1 MSLFTIQQ
9 LKEIA
14 KYEMYERFY
23 NNTFNNTE
31 INTLDVDSRFYIAAN
46 ITKSIVDTTADFLL
60 GEEPK
65 LTTEESQQ
73 DLVDHIVDTADVNTV
88 LFDAVQSAALKG
100 KSYIKLYLLDG
111 FVKAQVIEPDDVVVY
126 KDLNGKIY
134 KAMILT
140 AIETTEE
147 NTTICLKEEMTLDAI
162 VRSVIELDETKSAK
176 IEMSVK
182 EHPLTASYIETEP
195 NYFNIIPLVEVRNNS
210 KALSD
215 IDGCETLILAINKRL
230 SEIDYI
236 ITKHADPKMQLPEGV
251 LDKASADFITTG
263 ETTFVH
269 VDGIDNK
276 NFKMLEVNPNDAD
289 IKYIQPNLDLSAAY
303 EEIDRLINYLLNQT
317 KTSTALIQS
326 LKDGGQVES
335 AKALKL
341 KLLNTDRKLRQKKN
355 FITKAIKDFFTVAC
369 TLLGEAVPM
378 VDVEYVDIINDKETA
393 VDNAIKLYQAGVISK
408 REAIRTAFPGTTE
421 EMVDQ
426 MYLEVLEEQLI
437 KPTAAE

>member
-14 KYEMYERFY
+14 NYEMYERFY
-23 NNTFNNTE
+23 NNNFNRSE
-31 INTLDVDSRFYIAAN
+31 IGMLDVDARFYIAAN

-60 GEEPK
+60 GEAPK
-65 LTTEESQQ
+65 ISTDDSKQE
-73 DLVDHIVDTADVNTV
+73 IVDQIIDTSDFGTV
-88 LFDAVQSAALKG
+88 LFDAVQSASLKG
-100 KSYIKLYLLDG
+100 KSYVKLYLLDG
-111 FVKAQVIEPDDVVVY
+111 QVKAQALEPNDVVAY
-126 KDLNGKIY
+126 KDLNGNIY

-147 NTTICLKEEMTLDAI
+147 NTTICLKEEMTQDAI
-162 VRSVIELDETKSAK
+162 VRSVIELDESKQVK

-182 EHPLTASYIETEP
+182 DHPLTASYMPTET
-195 NYFNIIPLVEVRNNS
+195 NYFKIIPLIEIKNNS

-236 ITKHADPKMQLPEGV
+236 ISKHADPKMQIPVGV
-251 LDKASADFITTG
+251 LDKASADFVTAG

-276 NFKMLEVNPNDAD
+276 DFKMLEVSPNDAD
-289 IKYIQPNLDLSAAY
+289 IKYVQPNLDLTAAY
-303 EEIDRLINYLLNQT
+303 EEIDRLVNYLLNQT

-341 KLLNTDRKLRQKKN
+341 KLMNTDRKLRQKKN
-355 FITKAIKDFFTVAC
+355 FITKAIKDFFNVAFI
-369 TLLGEAVPM
+369 LMQQPAAM
-378 VDVEYVDIINDKETA
+378 IDVEYIDIINDKDSA
-393 VDNAIKLYQAGVISK
+393 VTNAITLYQAGIISK
-408 REAIRTAFPGTTE
+408 REAIRTAFPGVAE

-426 MYLEVLEEQLI
+426 MYLELLEENL
-437 KPTAAE
+437 PTVTE